1 MKLLVVG
8 CGSVGKRHV
17 GNFKSI
23 GADDI
28 TAVDTR
34 PDRLKEVQEKY
45 GIKGL
50 SNFDTSM
57 EEKYDAVVICTPPN
71 SHIPIAIKA
80 AEKGCHIMIEKPMS
94 NSMEGISKLLDVAK
108 RNNLIILIGYTYR
121 FWPPLIKVEELLNE
135 KAIGNIYS
143 VRIEFSEYLADWHPW
158 EDYRTFY
165 MAKKELGGGAILDES
180 HAIDFAR
187 WLFGEIK
194 EVACFND
201 KLSSLEITSDDMA
214 EILMRFESGV
224 VGSIHLDIFGR
235 AHRRNL
241 EIIGEKGSIYWD
253 FYQNEVKVYY
263 ANGKKWEA
271 YPFNCDRNLMFVEEA
286 KHFLDCIKN
295 NKPPKISGEDGVK
308 TLKCV
313 LAAIESSKTKKV
325 VRI

>member
-23 GADDI
+23 GVEDI

-50 SNFDTSM
+50 SNFDKSM

-71 SHIPIAIKA
+71 SHIPIATKA
-80 AEKGCHIMIEKPMS
+80 AEKSCHIMIEKPMS

-121 FWPPLIKVEELLNE
+121 FWPPLIRVEELLNE
-135 KAIGNIYS
+135 KVIGNIYS
-143 VRIEFSEYLADWHPW
+143 VRIEFSEYLPDWHPW

-194 EVACFND
+194 EIACFND
-201 KLSSLEITSDDMA
+201 RLSNLEITSDDVA

-224 VGSIHLDIFGR
+224 IGSIHLDIFGR

-241 EIIGEKGSIYWD
+241 EIIGEKGNIYWD

-263 ANGKKWEA
+263 ANGKKWEV
-271 YPFNCDRNLMFVEEA
+271 YPFNCDRNLMFVEDA
-286 KHFLDCIKN
+286 KHFLDCVKN
-295 NKPPKISGEDGVK
+295 NKTPKISGEDGAK

-325 VRI
+325 VRV